1 MGTWDWKND
10 RRVQFAVGLA
20 IVLVAAKW
28 LFTGSL
34 MSDVE
39 VMRGQVTE
47 QVMDEDGAL
56 KSVPVPTS
64 AGAISIAMDFL
75 IGVLVTIG
83 AWVLNL
89 GGLIMGK
96 LTNSTTSPSLA
107 DESPPPVSEDEKTRK
122 LAIALAAA
130 AQSNELD
137 QLEALRIQLRL
148 PMAMDELRDAYQ
160 AGDLTAA
167 GTLNAEL
174 QTLIAGPK
182 PTTAA
187 SKRKAG
193 A

>member
-1 MGTWDWKND
+1 MASWDWKND
-10 RRVQFAVGLA
+10 RRVQFAIGLA

-64 AGAISIAMDFL
+64 AGVISIAMDFL
-75 IGVLVTIG
+75 IGALVTIG

-89 GGLIMGK
+89 GGLLVGR
-96 LTNSTTSPSLA
+96 LTNSTTSPSLV
-107 DESPPPVSEDEKTRK
+107 DEPPPVSEDEKTRK

-182 PTTAA
+182 PVTAA

>member
-1 MGTWDWKND
+1 MASWDWKND

-47 QVMDEDGAL
+47 QVMDEDGSL

-64 AGAISIAMDFL
+64 AGVISIAMDFL
-75 IGVLVTIG
+75 IGALVTIG

-89 GGLIMGK
+89 GGLLVGR

-107 DESPPPVSEDEKTRK
+107 DESPPVSEDEKTRK

-182 PTTAA
+182 PVTAA